1 MEILEIYHYEVNEQL
16 KNVEITFRLTS
27 DSDDE
32 SRVGTFEFSL
42 LNEYGVN
49 IGNNIEDFVFE
60 SEEYSDEFDEEES
73 EDWIILDEEELIS
86 FLNEYYTVNPK
97 DLPEKTFF

>member
-32 SRVGTFEFSL
+32 SRVGTFDFSL
-42 LNEYGVN
+42 LNEYGIN
-49 IGNNIEDFVFE
+49 IGDDIEDFVFE
-60 SEEYSDEFDEEES
+60 SEEYADDFNDDDDDYLIIFDE
-73 EDWIILDEEELIS
+73 DEIIS
-86 FLNEYYTVNPK
+86 FLNEFYTVNP
-97 DLPEKTFF
+97 DQLPEKTFF